1 MDRNQASGTTLDTR
15 TFAFLA
21 EAMSFVAGGEWP
33 AQPDLCRVTKEVGL
47 LAREL
52 MHHRGGKRLV
62 IRDYG
67 VYVRAL
73 SVAAE
78 VAKFEVLRGTEGADA
93 SRRARQGEWPLDP
106 VVGVPEFFERVRDEL
121 ARARA
126 KYPGNVLVLAALTEE
141 LGELAEAVGDAEMLP
156 PTSPGREG
164 AELAVHEEA
173 VQVAAM
179 ACRLATEGDSGFP
192 YEPSRVWS

>member
-1 MDRNQASGTTLDTR
+1 MDRDQEPGNTLGVR
-15 TFAFLA
+15 TSAFLA
-21 EAMSFVAGGEWP
+21 EAFSFVAGGEWP
-33 AQPDLCRVTKEVGL
+33 AAPDLRRVTQEVGL

-52 MHHRGGKRLV
+52 LHNRGGKRLV
-62 IRDYG
+62 VRDYG

-73 SVAAE
+73 QVAAE
-78 VAKFEVLRGTEGADA
+78 VAKFEAIRTAKRVGGGWPGAA
-93 SRRARQGEWPLDP
+93 LA
-106 VVGVPEFFERVRDEL
+106 VPQFFERVREEL
-121 ARARA
+121 GRARA
-126 KYPGNVLVLAALTEE
+126 KFPGNALVLAALTEE
-141 LGELAEAVGDAEMLP
+141 LGELAEAVGDAEFLP

>member
-1 MDRNQASGTTLDTR
+1 MDRVQEPGNTLGVR
-15 TFAFLA
+15 TSAFLA
-21 EAMSFVAGGEWP
+21 EALSFVAGGEWP
-33 AQPDLCRVTKEVGL
+33 AQPDLRRITQEVGL

-62 IRDYG
+62 IREYG

-73 SVAAE
+73 QVAAE
-78 VAKFEVLRGTEGADA
+78 VAKFEAVRQVCHVGGGWPDA
-93 SRRARQGEWPLDP
+93 RMA
-106 VVGVPEFFERVRDEL
+106 VPQFFERVSEEL
-121 ARARA
+121 GRARA
-126 KYPGNVLVLAALTEE
+126 KFPGNTLMLAALTEE
-141 LGELAEAVGDAEMLP
+141 LGELAEAVGDAELLP

-192 YEPSRVWS
+192 YEPARVWS

>member
-1 MDRNQASGTTLDTR
+1 MDRDQASGGTLDVR
-15 TFAFLA
+15 TAAFLA

-33 AQPDLCRVTKEVGL
+33 ARPDLRRVTQEVGL

-52 MHHRGGKRLV
+52 LHLRGGKRLV

-78 VAKFEVLRGTEGADA
+78 AAKFEATRTAAAAVN
-93 SRRARQGEWPLDP
+93 PLLAMAA
-106 VVGVPEFFERVRDEL
+106 VPDFMERVREEL

-126 KYPGNVLVLAALTEE
+126 KYPGNVLMLAALTEE
-141 LGELAEAVGDAEMLP
+141 LGELAEAVGDAELLLP
-156 PTSPGREG
+156 YSPGREG

-179 ACRLATEGDSGFP
+179 ACRVATEGDSAFTYSP
-192 YEPSRVWS
+192 ERVWS